1 MGTLVFIWGG
11 GEKVKE
17 GKTLTH
23 FQKRNGPGTGSGLT
37 GAASVLIQ
45 SKAVATLQHSR
56 SG

>member
-11 GEKVKE
+11 AEVKE

-23 FQKRNGPGTGSGLT
+23 FQKRIGPGTGSELT